1 MKPINVAILVI
12 ICIIAV
18 AGSYLMIES
27 VLNSSA
33 SPYIAA
39 GIVLCMAGV
48 FAWMEDQVREKNG

>member
-33 SPYIAA
+33 SEYIAA

-48 FAWMEDQVREKNG
+48 FAWTEDQVRSKNG